1 MDYEHLANGLWV
13 PSLPT
18 RDWDTHYL
26 LHSNETYTSE
36 DAAQV
41 QTYLWETYADGVER
55 VLFDLLQICCEIEIG
70 HEKDRRRLIHR
81 FVQYPTRPQIQIEVC
96 AEPDRV
102 LNHQW
107 NQWACQ
113 IERLFMDLRNT
124 IEKRVR
130 TTAVEQEPNPLD
142 GNSNLGTLGQRIAGY
157 VDVAELWIDF
167 LMRSWSKHSKPFQ
180 DDKSGPG
187 SGLHDVDSKDPLA
200 RMKQRGI
207 EDDDGSSSTQLEDS
221 MADLKLDQNSF
232 AVDWM
237 HE

>member
-1 MDYEHLANGLWV
+1 MEYELLANGLWI

-18 RDWDTHYL
+18 RDWDTQHL

-41 QTYLWETYADGVER
+41 QTYLWETYADDVER
-55 VLFDLLQICCEIEIG
+55 VLLDLLQICCEIEIG
-70 HEKDRRRLIHR
+70 HEKDRRRLIR
-81 FVQYPTRPQIQIEVC
+81 IFVQYPTRPQIQIEVC

-124 IEKRVR
+124 IEHSVQ
-130 TTAVEQEPNPLD
+130 TTSAGQEPNSLD
-142 GNSNLGTLGQRIAGY
+142 GNRNLGTLGQRIAGHL
-157 VDVAELWIDF
+157 DVAELWIDF
-167 LMRSWSKHSKPFQ
+167 LMRSWGKHSKHFQ
-180 DDKSGPG
+180 DDTSGSG
-187 SGLHDVDSKDPLA
+187 SGLYDEDSKDPLA
-200 RMKQRGI
+200 SMKQRGI
-207 EDDDGSSSTQLEDS
+207 EDDGSSSTQLENS
-221 MADLKLDQNSF
+221 MADLNLDQNYY
-232 AVDWM
+232 ADDWM